1 MLWQGGLGKL
11 AEAATTVDSLSQEA
25 GQQRSLLKSKQVEAE
40 RALQGITVAM
50 ESAGSHRQEVSVLQK
65 QLALDQ
71 VGFAEL
77 QLPLPCTSKRGLMPG
92 LRDLAPSLS
101 GSSKSCQPVP
111 VVSSSWGFPH
121 SSTDVGMADNT

>member
-1 MLWQGGLGKL
+1 M
-11 AEAATTVDSLSQEA
+11 DSLSQEA

-71 VGFAEL
+71 VGFAGQ
-77 QLPLPCTSKRGLMPG
+77 QLPLLCTSKTGCMPG
-92 LRDLAPSLS
+92 LKET
-101 GSSKSCQPVP
+101 GSQSVRQSQAFIACGCREPILGD
-111 VVSSSWGFPH
+111 SHTAGEMW
-121 SSTDVGMADNT
+121 AW

>member
-1 MLWQGGLGKL
+1 M
-11 AEAATTVDSLSQEA
+11 DSLSQEA

-71 VGFAEL
+71 VGSAGQ
-77 QLPLPCTSKRGLMPG
+77 QLPLLCTSKTGCMPG
-92 LRDLAPSLS
+92 LRKLAPSLS
-101 GSSKSCQPVP
+101 GNPKHSLPVAIVSLSWGVHTQQERCGHGCQP
-111 VVSSSWGFPH
+111 H
-121 SSTDVGMADNT
+121 S

>member
-71 VGFAEL
+71 VGFAECSCL
-77 QLPLPCTSKRGLMPG
+77 SHVPARGV
-92 LRDLAPSLS
+92 
-101 GSSKSCQPVP
+101 SCQDSGTWLPVCLAVP
-111 VVSSSWGFPH
+111 KVVSLCLL
-121 SSTDVGMADNT
+121 